1 MNSNNSNI
9 NYFINGSKYRY
20 RKIRVNDISTETI
33 KKKSLVDW
41 KQCQN
46 KPNPEEI
53 ILKWIKSGLLDTG
66 LAIISGLS
74 YRGKNKVNYIFF
86 TTIEHLMTVTG
97 SNSSTCLLSIS
108 LANSIT
114 YHPFD

>member
-9 NYFINGSKYRY
+9 NYFINGSKCRY
-20 RKIRVNDISTETI
+20 RKIRVNDISAETI
-33 KKKSLVDW
+33 KKSLVDG

-53 ILKWIKSGLLDTG
+53 ILKWIKLGLLDKG

-74 YRGKNKVNYIFF
+74 YRGKNKVYYSFPLQLNI
-86 TTIEHLMTVTG
+86 
-97 SNSSTCLLSIS
+97 
-108 LANSIT
+108 
-114 YHPFD
+114 

>member
-20 RKIRVNDISTETI
+20 RKTRVNDISADTTN
-33 KKKSLVDW
+33 KRSLVDW

-46 KPNPEEI
+46 KPIPEAI
-53 ILKWIKSGLLDTG
+53 ILKWIKSGLLDKG
-66 LAIISGLS
+66 LVIISGLS
-74 YRGKNKVNYIFF
+74 YRGKNKVNYIFS
-86 TTIEHLMTVTG
+86 TTIELLMTVTG
-97 SNSSTCLLSIS
+97 SNSSTCPLSES

-114 YHPFD
+114 